1 MTKELKVFK
10 SEEFGSVRVVEINN
24 EPWFVAKDISDFL
37 NYSDASAISC
47 WVKSN
52 LLLKAFKL
60 FFI

>member
-37 NYSDASAISC
+37 NYNRRTLQNE
-47 WVKSN
+47 KG
-52 LLLKAFKL
+52 LKCKGYSRH
-60 FFI
+60 IRSM